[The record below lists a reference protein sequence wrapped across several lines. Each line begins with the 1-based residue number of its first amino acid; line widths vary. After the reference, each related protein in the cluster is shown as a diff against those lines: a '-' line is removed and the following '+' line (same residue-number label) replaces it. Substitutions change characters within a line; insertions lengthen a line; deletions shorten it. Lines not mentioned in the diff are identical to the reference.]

1 MSHRS
6 TAPHKIFGVPE
17 LLGIIC
23 KYSECL
29 RSPHL
34 LQISRAFFLAGVPL
48 VWQEVVG
55 VQNLLKLLPGVS
67 FNATGEARIQGTV
80 FNPKVVSSDLEN
92 ITRFARFDLYA
103 QFVKYLKLFSP
114 DISSYIV
121 TGWRHLSELTK
132 RRVLLPN
139 LLELGVTASYPL
151 GFIKNSFL
159 WIRMFL
165 SPSLTSIVVEVGAD
179 GKLST
184 VPSLAAKSLLGHIE
198 TTCHNLQHL
207 QLFPGETE
215 ASDTSKGHSDLV
227 FADFWERSFFER
239 LAGFQ
244 LQKLGCTT
252 ELVSPE
258 WIHLLG
264 EFSLLKTL
272 DLYTV
277 HSCRIADSQP
287 KRHPRLE
294 HFGIHFAPC
303 NHVEK
308 IARLGI
314 LRGLNS
320 LKIVFR
326 EPGYQGPGTAIEEGW
341 EIGIIL
347 SISRNCSELTKL
359 HLEFD
364 DNTDFMPNLPS
375 FRPLGALP
383 LAEVCL
389 KGEICV
395 RNNELDDLATI
406 WPNVTRFE
414 MWDLEED
421 LRLQGLRNFAKLPRV
436 QHLALPVSWHHGIPL
451 SITPAEPSYTLR
463 TFEILNSGL
472 RADFDVSLL
481 AQYAASRSY
490 S

>member
-1 MSHRS
+1 MSHT
-6 TAPHKIFGVPE
+6 TAAHKILGVPE

-23 KYSECL
+23 KYSECF

-34 LQISRAFFLAGVPL
+34 LQISRAFFLAGAPL

-80 FNPKVVSSDLEN
+80 FDPKVVSSDLEN
-92 ITRFARFDLYA
+92 VTRFARFDLYA

-139 LLELGVTASYPL
+139 LLELSVTASYPL
-151 GFIKNSFL
+151 GFIKNPFL

-264 EFSLLKTL
+264 EFTLLKNL

-277 HSCRIADSQP
+277 HGCRIAESQP
-287 KRHPRLE
+287 ERLPRLE
-294 HFGIHFAPC
+294 HFGLHFTPFK
-303 NHVEK
+303 HVEK
-308 IARLGI
+308 IAGLG
-314 LRGLNS
+314 LLGGLNS

-326 EPGYQGPGTAIEEGW
+326 ELGYQGPGMEMEEGW

-347 SISRNCSELTKL
+347 SISHNCSGLAKL
-359 HLEFD
+359 HLVFD
-364 DNTDFMPNLPS
+364 DDCEHMPNMSS

-383 LAEVCL
+383 LTEVCL
-389 KGEICV
+389 KGEIGIED
-395 RNNELDDLATI
+395 NDLDDLATI
-406 WPNVTRFE
+406 WPNVTRLE
-414 MWDLEED
+414 MWDLEEN
-421 LRLQGLRNFAKLPRV
+421 LKLQELQHFAKLPRV
-436 QHLALPVSWHHGIPL
+436 QHLVLPVSWHHGIPL
-451 SITPAEPSYTLR
+451 SITSTKPSYTLR
-463 TFEILNSGL
+463 TFKNLDSGL
-472 RADFDVSLL
+472 RADFDVFLL
-481 AQYAASRSY
+481 AQ
-490 S
+490 

>member
-6 TAPHKIFGVPE
+6 TTPHKIFGVPE

-80 FNPKVVSSDLEN
+80 VVSSDLEN
-92 ITRFARFDLYA
+92 VTRFARFDLYA

-139 LLELGVTASYPL
+139 LLELSVTASYPL
-151 GFIKNSFL
+151 GFIKNPFL

-165 SPSLTSIVVEVGAD
+165 SPSLTSIVVE
-179 GKLST
+179 
-184 VPSLAAKSLLGHIE
+184 
-198 TTCHNLQHL
+198 
-207 QLFPGETE
+207 
-215 ASDTSKGHSDLV
+215 
-227 FADFWERSFFER
+227 
-239 LAGFQ
+239 
-244 LQKLGCTT
+244 
-252 ELVSPE
+252 
-258 WIHLLG
+258 
-264 EFSLLKTL
+264 
-272 DLYTV
+272 
-277 HSCRIADSQP
+277 
-287 KRHPRLE
+287 
-294 HFGIHFAPC
+294 
-303 NHVEK
+303 
-308 IARLGI
+308 
-314 LRGLNS
+314 
-320 LKIVFR
+320 
-326 EPGYQGPGTAIEEGW
+326 GPGTVIEEGW

-347 SISRNCSELTKL
+347 SISHNCSELTKL

-375 FRPLGALP
+375 FRPLGVLP

-421 LRLQGLRNFAKLPRV
+421 LRLQGLRNFVKLPRV

-463 TFEILNSGL
+463 TFEILNIGL

-481 AQYAASRSY
+481 AQYLLSLWPNLESALSNMVASQRNFNRLKSRIIDQCGLNVLDALLR
-490 S
+490 